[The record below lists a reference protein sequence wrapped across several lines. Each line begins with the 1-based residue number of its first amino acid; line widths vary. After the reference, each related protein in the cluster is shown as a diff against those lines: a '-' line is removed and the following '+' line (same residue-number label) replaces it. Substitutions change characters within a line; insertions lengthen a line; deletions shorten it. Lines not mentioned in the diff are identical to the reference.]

1 MAKFKLGKL
10 VWTRGVNDLI
20 ADDMSFAS
28 FVLKSQKRYARGDWG
43 DCCKEDQEAN
53 NQALK
58 DGSRIIGVYQN
69 EKWKIWII
77 TEADRSVTTI
87 LFPEEY

>member
-10 VWTRGVNDLI
+10 AWTRGVSDLI
-20 ADDMSFAS
+20 ADNPNFAS
-28 FVLKSQKRYARGDWG
+28 FVLKSQKRYVNGDWG
-43 DCCKEDQEAN
+43 DCCEEDKTAN
-53 NQALK
+53 NQALI
-58 DGSRIIGVYQN
+58 DGSRIIGVYKN
-69 EKWKIWII
+69 DKWKIWII